1 VSFDSY
7 EALIQFLY
15 HAPIGLVQ
23 TTLDGAIEMINPMS
37 AQLLMPL
44 SGDGTLA
51 NLFTALN
58 GVAPELRQMA
68 AAFDQPNGVI
78 CESFR
83 IELKAGLRPQAA
95 PQILS
100 INLLKLAPD
109 RLFAAL
115 SDATREQ
122 QREQRGLAQQLD
134 DVSRIDS
141 LTQMPNR
148 AAVLERIQQ
157 VLARPA
163 AGGIKLAVLFINCDR
178 FRRINDTL
186 GNSIGDELLRLMA
199 ERLRSTLRSHSRET
213 GLACRMAARTGADEF
228 VVVIDELWHDEDVHT
243 VARRLLSVLSEAY
256 RLGPQQVHC
265 NFSIGVL
272 LRTPLDGDAESALQD
287 ASIAMMEAK
296 RAGGS
301 RYVVFERQM
310 QAAAALRGSIETQL
324 RTALAAQQLVVVYQP
339 VVGLQGDFGT
349 DRSAGVEAL
358 VRWQH
363 PLRGLLA
370 PMEFIDVAEESGL
383 ICPIGD
389 VVLKMSCIQFVS
401 WQAEL
406 GALAPRSLAVN
417 VSRAQLRQAGF
428 VASVHEVLRSTGMN
442 PRHLQF
448 EVTESQASQ
457 DASVIARLH
466 ELKAL
471 GLTVALDDF
480 GTGYSSLACLHQLP
494 VDTVKIDRSFISQA
508 DSSLHHH
515 VLIEA
520 TVRVAHSLGMNT
532 VAEGIET
539 AAQAA
544 VVRKLGC
551 EKGQGYLFS
560 RPLSSVD
567 LAAWLM
573 IGEPRSNLAM
583 AGLGGSR

>member
-1 VSFDSY
+1 MSLDSY

-37 AQLLMPL
+37 ARLLMPL
-44 SGDGTLA
+44 SRDGSLD
-51 NLFTALN
+51 NLFTALDE
-58 GVAPELRQMA
+58 VAPELRQMA
-68 AAFDQPNGVI
+68 TAFEGPSGII

-83 IELKAGLRPQAA
+83 IKLEAREQPRAA
-95 PQILS
+95 PQTLS
-100 INLLKLAPD
+100 VNLLKLGTD

-115 SDATREQ
+115 SDATLED

-134 DVSRIDS
+134 DVSRIDI

-148 AAVLERIQQ
+148 VAALERIQQ
-157 VLARPA
+157 VLARPPA
-163 AGGIKLAVLFINCDR
+163 SSGGRFAVLFINCDR

-186 GNSIGDELLRLMA
+186 GNSTGDELLRLMA
-199 ERLRSTLRSHSRET
+199 GRLRSTLRSHSRET
-213 GLACRMAARTGADEF
+213 GLACRMAARSGADEF
-228 VVVIDELWHDEDVHT
+228 VVVIDELPHADDAHK
-243 VARRLLSVLSEAY
+243 VARRLLSVLSEPY

-265 NFSIGVL
+265 NFSVGLL
-272 LRTPLDGDAESALQD
+272 LRPQPDSDAEGLLQD
-287 ASIAMMEAK
+287 ASVAMVEAK

-301 RYVVFERQM
+301 RYVVFEPQM
-310 QAAAALRGSIETQL
+310 QAVAALRGSIETQL
-324 RTALAAQQLVVVYQP
+324 RTALAAEQLVVVYQP
-339 VVGLQGDFGT
+339 VVGLQGNFET
-349 DRSAGVEAL
+349 QHCAGVEAL

-363 PLRGLLA
+363 PVRGLLA

-389 VVLKMSCIQFVS
+389 VVLRVSCLQFVA

-417 VSRAQLRQAGF
+417 VSRAQLRQPGF
-428 VASVHEVLRSTGMN
+428 VPSVRDVLRSTGMN
-442 PRHLQF
+442 PAQLEF
-448 EVTESQASQ
+448 EVTESQAAQ

-466 ELKAL
+466 ELKEL

-494 VDTVKIDRSFISQA
+494 VDIVKIDRSFVSEA
-508 DSSLHHH
+508 DSSLHHR

-520 TVRVAHSLGMNT
+520 TVRVAHSLNMST

-539 AAQAA
+539 AAQLAM
-544 VVRKLGC
+544 VRKLGC
-551 EKGQGYLFS
+551 EKGQGYFFS
-560 RPLSSVD
+560 RPLSAGD
-567 LAAWLM
+567 LADWLTAA
-573 IGEPRSNLAM
+573 EPLARVTT
-583 AGLGGSR
+583 AGLRPQ